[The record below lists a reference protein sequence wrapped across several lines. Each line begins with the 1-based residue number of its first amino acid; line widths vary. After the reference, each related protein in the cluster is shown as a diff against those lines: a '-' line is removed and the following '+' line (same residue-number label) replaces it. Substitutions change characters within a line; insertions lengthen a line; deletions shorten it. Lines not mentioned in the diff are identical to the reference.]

1 MRDLLDFWFLDC
13 LDCGLD
19 LILDCGK
26 VFGKVFGR
34 LFEKVLFENIC
45 CVLLFFTFCKIYCAI
60 NAFISIFRLENSTI
74 LP

>member
-45 CVLLFFTFCKIYCAI
+45 CVLLFF
-60 NAFISIFRLENSTI
+60 I
-74 LP
+74 LPLFVKSIVQLTRLYPFFA